1 MRDRLKAMPAL
12 VVWGM
17 KDPAFQPRLLE
28 RWSATLPQA
37 TVVRLPVGHW
47 PQEESPEEV
56 TGAIQDF
63 LASSGSTAQANGKT

>member
-1 MRDRLKAMPAL
+1 MRDRLKGMPAL
-12 VVWGM
+12 VIWGM

-28 RWSATLPQA
+28 RWRATLPQA

-56 TGAIQDF
+56 IRVMQDF
-63 LASSGSTAQANGKT
+63 LASSGSIPRVNGKT